1 MVIEPVG
8 TMQDALLQ
16 ARKCDVKILFWEEQP
31 QPLNLQ
37 KTFRQGA
44 SPEGIFAILG
54 PEGGFSAA
62 EVEAAVAEGFLT
74 AGLGPRILRA
84 ETATIAA
91 AALLQFL
98 FGDLGKS
105 P

>member
-1 MVIEPVG
+1 MV
-8 TMQDALLQ
+8 QQ
-16 ARKCDVKILFWEEQP
+16 Y
-31 QPLNLQ
+31 
-37 KTFRQGA
+37 A

-62 EVEAAVAEGFLT
+62 EVQAAVAEGFLT
-74 AGLGPRILRA
+74 AGIGPRILRA
-84 ETATIAA
+84 ETAAITA

>member
-1 MVIEPVG
+1 MS
-8 TMQDALLQ
+8 
-16 ARKCDVKILFWEEQP
+16 KILFWENQP
-31 QPLNLQ
+31 QSLNRLAADP
-37 KTFRQGA
+37 QGA
-44 SPEGIFAILG
+44 APEGIFAILG
-54 PEGGFSAA
+54 PEGGFSPA

-84 ETATIAA
+84 ETAAIAA